1 MGYSFQKSHP
11 DVAYVKTSG
20 GKFVPSDDWVSV
32 VRANDKRMR
41 SAISAPV
48 EAATAGTAKQV
59 ALAAGKHHK
68 HHKHSKKVSSPEED
82 VGEGKVFN
90 WEDPPPDHAPVVAD
104 KDKRVQEAGRKDLPE
119 LGAAPEEIP
128 EESPE
133 VPEEK
138 VPEEVPEEVPVDEVP
153 VEGEEEDASDSV
165 VVDLDEEAKHS
176 GSLAP
181 AAAIG

>member
-1 MGYSFQKSHP
+1 MK
-11 DVAYVKTSG
+11 
-20 GKFVPSDDWVSV
+20 
-32 VRANDKRMR
+32 

-48 EAATAGTAKQV
+48 EAATADTAKHV
-59 ALAAGKHHK
+59 ALAAGEHHK
-68 HHKHSKKVSSPEED
+68 HHTHHTHRKKVSSPEED

-104 KDKRVQEAGRKDLPE
+104 KDKRVQKAGRKDLPE
-119 LGAAPEEIP
+119 LEAAPEETPEEIPEEIP

-181 AAAIG
+181 AAAIGLLA